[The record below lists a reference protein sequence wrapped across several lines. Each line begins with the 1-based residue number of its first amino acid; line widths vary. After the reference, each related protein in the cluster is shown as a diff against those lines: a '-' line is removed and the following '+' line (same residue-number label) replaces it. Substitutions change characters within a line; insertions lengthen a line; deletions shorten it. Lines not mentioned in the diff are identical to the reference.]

1 MPERYV
7 PPHTSVNLLSK
18 AEIIMSTKP
27 TGTRLRA
34 TDIIGDAL
42 SNSQGFGKPKFS
54 SDTMNA
60 YEARMTKP
68 TL

>member
-1 MPERYV
+1 
-7 PPHTSVNLLSK
+7 
-18 AEIIMSTKP
+18 MSTKP

-42 SNSQGFGKPKFS
+42 SNSHGFGKPKFS